1 MKHKSPLT
9 APLALLCALLLCA
22 NAAAQTRPFGSSLK
36 RPKAGTADKA
46 SKDAGPQDSADD
58 SGAEVVRVD
67 TSLVLLDVLVTDRAG
82 TKAVAG
88 LKAEDFVVHEDGE
101 AQEVS
106 FFALGDDAQKLPRSI
121 VLVFDRSRSQL
132 AYLEASVE
140 AAKRLVN
147 QLAPSDEMA
156 IVTDDVQLALG
167 FTRDKKRL
175 KSTLDA
181 LKKFTY
187 QGYHTRSMQFSALL
201 ATLRELIDVSKRRA
215 VIILQ
220 TDGDEVGRLSG
231 WPPVMRGGQEAA
243 PLGYDMNDVYAE
255 AEKSRAK
262 IYAVVPN
269 ERLLGLPAEEAERRA
284 LLTMERREADR
295 RSRPEMWYGMKR
307 LPPEKPAKSAAPAGS
322 VSLPFDDPAFAATL
336 RELREKNLKRGVETL
351 VQGQVAAARVAE
363 LTGGWAS
370 FLERPEDADA
380 VYRRILADI
389 NQSYVIGYY
398 PSNKSLD
405 GKLRQVRVEVRG
417 HPEYVVQGRRSYFT
431 RPR

>member
-1 MKHKSPLT
+1 MKQKRLPA
-9 APLALLCALLLCA
+9 APLAILSALLLCA
-22 NAAAQTRPFGSSLK
+22 TAAAQTKPFGSSLK
-36 RPKAGTADKA
+36 RPKAGAADKA
-46 SKDAGPQDSADD
+46 NKDAGPQEPDAESA
-58 SGAEVVRVD
+58 AEVVRVD
-67 TSLVLLDVLVTDRAG
+67 TSLVLLDVLVTDSTG
-82 TKAVAG
+82 KKAITG
-88 LKAEDFVVHEDGE
+88 LKGEDFVVTEDGE
-101 AQEVS
+101 PQEVS

-121 VLVFDRSRSQL
+121 VLVFDRSGSQL

-140 AAKRLVN
+140 AAKKLVN
-147 QLAPSDEMA
+147 QLAPTDEMA
-156 IVTDDVQLALG
+156 IVTDDVQLASG

-187 QGYHTRSMQFSALL
+187 EGYHTRSMQFSALL
-201 ATLRELIDVSKRRA
+201 ATLRELIDVKTRRA

-243 PLGYDMNDVYAE
+243 PLDYDMNDVYAE

-269 ERLLGLPAEEAERRA
+269 ERLLGLPADEAERRA
-284 LLTMERREADR
+284 MLTIEKREAAR
-295 RSRPEMWYGMKR
+295 RSRPVMWYGMRR
-307 LPPEKPAKSAAPAGS
+307 LPPEKSAAPPAGAS
-322 VSLPFDDPAFAATL
+322 IPLEDPAFAATL
-336 RELREKNLKRGVETL
+336 RELREKSLKRAVETL
-351 VQGQVAAARVAE
+351 VEGQVAAARVAE

-380 VYRRILADI
+380 VYGRILADI
-389 NQSYVIGYY
+389 NQRYVVGYY

-405 GKLRQVRVEVRG
+405 GKLRQVKVEVRG